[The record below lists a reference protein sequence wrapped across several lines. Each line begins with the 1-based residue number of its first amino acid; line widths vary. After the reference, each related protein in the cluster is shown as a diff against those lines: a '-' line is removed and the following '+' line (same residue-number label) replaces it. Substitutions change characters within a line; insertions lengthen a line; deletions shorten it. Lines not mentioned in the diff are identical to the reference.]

1 MNKKF
6 NNWLHSCPLKCV
18 VIDDLYDKDHINNR
32 LKNLQITRSL
42 YGDADGNIDDVYVI
56 MPLNML
62 NDLKVDWVMDK
73 TDV

>member
-32 LKNLQITRSL
+32 LKNLQIIKHL
-42 YGDADGNIDDVYVI
+42 YGDDDVYVI
-56 MPLNML
+56 MSLNML

-73 TDV
+73 TDA